1 MGNHICYYPGI
12 QKALIKHLIFLKSQ
26 LEFLLWGSGL
36 MAYLCGIAGSILG
49 PAQRLRIQ
57 CCPGCGIGHRS
68 DLIPVTGTSIF
79 CRYGRKR
86 KKKIIADECIVGNK
100 VGIILIFMD
109 VDLERHH
116 FI

>member
-49 PAQRLRIQ
+49 PAQRVKDPMLPRLWHRTQ
-57 CCPGCGIGHRS
+57 IGFDPCHRN
-68 DLIPVTGTSIF
+68 F